1 MLSHLITFRFGCSGQ
16 RLIKHA
22 LHLPCVLS
30 CRDIKG
36 GNILIM
42 PSGVLKL
49 IDFGCAKRLYMVCL
63 MFLTFRTICLS
74 ESILSAFLK
83 DSSMLKCQCYY
94 NLVLPTGLIMWIGHR
109 KEIPKLTFRALALRQ
124 SKYHCQ
130 CFCWEIFSFS
140 LDSLPKQQVRSTVVW
155 MNE

>member
-1 MLSHLITFRFGCSGQ
+1 MHYMYG
-16 RLIKHA
+16 
-22 LHLPCVLS
+22 VLF

-94 NLVLPTGLIMWIGHR
+94 NLVLPTGLIM
-109 KEIPKLTFRALALRQ
+109 
-124 SKYHCQ
+124 
-130 CFCWEIFSFS
+130 
-140 LDSLPKQQVRSTVVW
+140 
-155 MNE
+155 